1 MNFRLYCLHSQQ
13 SLLIVA
19 AIMFRLHSNSSLK
32 LACSKLSDSGERC
45 RVKKAMK
52 SRGGLKFELYFA
64 LSPVVLFCPIFF
76 FSLKFWFVLLVFVLR
91 QFTAVVI
98 KYTYN
103 VCY

>member
-19 AIMFRLHSNSSLK
+19 AIMFGLHSNSS
-32 LACSKLSDSGERC
+32 
-45 RVKKAMK
+45 
-52 SRGGLKFELYFA
+52 LKFELYFA
-64 LSPVVLFCPIFF
+64 LSPDVSFCPIFF
-76 FSLKFWFVLLVFVLR
+76 FSLKFWFVLLAFVLR
-91 QFTAVVI
+91 QFTAVAI